1 MKLSSIVLC
10 AFVVTLMCAAVPAP
24 PVRFLTISGHS
35 MEPVITKS
43 DVIAVIPLANSDELE
58 VGDVLVYTRDNGE
71 KTITI
76 VHRII
81 AIDESGIATKGDSND
96 KADSDMVKPAD
107 IIGIFW
113 FKIPHLGSFIRFA
126 NTDTGY
132 LSLILIPAAILI
144 IIEIRKIVGY
154 LEEI

>member
-1 MKLSSIVLC
+1 MKKGIMLGLAVIVLIC
-10 AFVVTLMCAAVPAP
+10 VAIHSVP
-24 PVRFLTISGHS
+24 VSFLTIAGHS
-35 MEPVITKS
+35 MEPAITNA
-43 DVIAVIPLANSDELE
+43 DIIAVIPSVDPDELE
-58 VGDVLVYTRDNGE
+58 VGDVLVYTRDNGD

-96 KADSDMVKPAD
+96 KTDSDLVKPAD

>member
-1 MKLSSIVLC
+1 MKKGIMLGLSVIVLTC
-10 AFVVTLMCAAVPAP
+10 VAIHSA
-24 PVRFLTISGHS
+24 PVRFLTIAGHS
-35 MEPVITKS
+35 MEPVITNA
-43 DVIAVIPLANSDELE
+43 DIIAVIPSVDPDELE
-58 VGDVLVYTRDNGE
+58 VGDILVYTRDNGE

>member
-1 MKLSSIVLC
+1 MKKGIILGLSVIVLIC
-10 AFVVTLMCAAVPAP
+10 VAIHLVP
-24 PVRFLTISGHS
+24 VSFLTISGHS
-35 MEPVITKS
+35 MEPAITNA
-43 DVIAVIPLANSDELE
+43 DIIAVIPSVDPDELE

-96 KADSDMVKPAD
+96 KADRDMVKPAD